1 MRQRFFGWIAQFGF
15 AILLL
20 VACLIGLSLA
30 SLVAGFILASIPGI
44 GMLILNPLTAAGE
57 YTSRYP
63 GYFLIAC
70 VIYAFAISLFIRD
83 LVIRASKGSKHK
95 SGRTEI
101 YLQFYAVLIVYVLP
115 TVLWEAHRF
124 MGYR

>member
-1 MRQRFFGWIAQFGF
+1 MRQGLSGWPSEFGI

-30 SLVAGFILASIPGI
+30 SLVAGLVLASIPGI

-57 YTSRYP
+57 YTSRYL

-70 VIYAFAISLFIRD
+70 VLYAFAISLFIRD
-83 LVIRASKGSKHK
+83 LVVRASKGRKYK
-95 SGRTEI
+95 SERTEI

-115 TVLWEAHRF
+115 TVLWEANRL